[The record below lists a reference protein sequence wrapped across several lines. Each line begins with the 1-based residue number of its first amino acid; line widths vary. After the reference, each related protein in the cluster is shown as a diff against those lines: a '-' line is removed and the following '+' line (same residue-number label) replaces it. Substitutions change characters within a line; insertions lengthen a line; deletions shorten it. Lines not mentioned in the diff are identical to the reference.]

1 MEESIARMRSTH
13 GCSASSRS
21 FREAFTQSVKVSRRG
36 VSAVLCRAATTP
48 AKRKLRRSILGPV
61 NMWTSQGPNFTS
73 YGGTRGVS
81 LDRVDGGEMPHYLH
95 WGPDLVP
102 PRAQP
107 LRPHPPPAQ
116 GPLTLSAV

>member
-81 LDRVDGGEMPHYLH
+81 LDRVDGGPTLPFLH
-95 WGPDLVP
+95 LGPDRGPPHAP
-102 PRAQP
+102 PRRAQ
-107 LRPHPPPAQ
+107 
-116 GPLTLSAV
+116 